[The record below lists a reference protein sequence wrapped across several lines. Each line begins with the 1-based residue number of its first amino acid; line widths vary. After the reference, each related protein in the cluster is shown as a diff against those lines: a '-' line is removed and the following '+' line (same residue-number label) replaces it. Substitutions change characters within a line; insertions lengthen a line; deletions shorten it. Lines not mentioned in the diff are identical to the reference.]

1 MTIKGQRTAPE
12 HTAAAASQQQTT
24 LEHATAPGSQ
34 RQTAPGTARR
44 IRSRD
49 NGWPDLALIPHP
61 PHRIPYAG
69 DLIGASPVTPVQ
81 NSMRWARELGPIFR
95 RKVFGLEVVLVSG
108 ADLVADLSDDSRFGK
123 HVGLGV
129 ANLRRMAGDGLFTAH
144 DGEPNWQRAHDILA
158 PGFTRE
164 AMRRY
169 HPVMADTAGRLIA
182 RWDDHLDGS
191 PIDAPAD
198 LTRLTLETIA
208 RAGFGYDF
216 GSFNG
221 SPGGSSSQGEP
232 HPFVMAMVAGLR
244 RAQRRTIMPPLIGRA
259 LHRAADRRNA
269 ENVRYLGRVVDEI
282 VRARRSSGDTS
293 ADDLLGLMLNT
304 AQPGTGDRLAEANI
318 RSQVI
323 TFLVA
328 GHETTS
334 GALSFALYY
343 LIKHPAVL
351 ERAQQEVDRIWGPD
365 TGAAPEYERVS
376 KLRYVR
382 RVLDES
388 LRLWPTAPGFSRE
401 ARVDT
406 AIGGRYRMR
415 AGAWAFVLTP
425 MLHRDPAWGP
435 DPEAFDPD
443 RFAPEAV
450 RARPG
455 HLFKPF
461 GTGPRACIGRQFA
474 LHEATLVL
482 GMLLSRYHLHDHA
495 GYQLKVSER
504 LTLMPEGFTV
514 TVSRRTPAAPAARAS
529 GGAQATG

>member
-1 MTIKGQRTAPE
+1 MTTRAQRAAPE
-12 HTAAAASQQQTT
+12 HAAVPASQ
-24 LEHATAPGSQ
+24 P
-34 RQTAPGTARR
+34 QTAPGTGRRARA
-44 IRSRD
+44 RD

-61 PHRIPYAG
+61 PHRIPLAG
-69 DLIGASPVTPVQ
+69 DIIGASPATAVQ
-81 NSMRWARELGPIFR
+81 DSMRWARKLGPIFR

-108 ADLVADLSDDSRFGK
+108 SDLVADLCDDSRFGK

-144 DGEPNWQRAHDILA
+144 DDEPNWQRAHDILA

-169 HPVMADTAGRLIA
+169 HPVMADTAARLLA
-182 RWDDHLDGS
+182 RWDGHLDGS
-191 PIDAPAD
+191 PVDAPAD

-216 GSFNG
+216 GSF
-221 SPGGSSSQGEP
+221 GGPAGQGGP
-232 HPFVMAMVAGLR
+232 HPFVTAMVAGLQ
-244 RAQRRTIMPPLIGRA
+244 RAQRRTIMPPLVGRA

-269 ENVRYLGRVVDEI
+269 GNVSYLGRVVDEI
-282 VRARRSSGDTS
+282 IRTRRASGDTS
-293 ADDLLGLMLNT
+293 ADDLLGLMLHT

-351 ERAQQEVDRIWGPD
+351 ERAQQEVDRVWGPD
-365 TGAAPEYERVS
+365 TGAAPEYEQVS

-401 ARVDT
+401 AREDT
-406 AIGGRYRMR
+406 VIGGRYRMR
-415 AGAWAFVLTP
+415 AGAWAFVLAP

-435 DPEAFDPD
+435 DPDAFDPD

-461 GTGPRACIGRQFA
+461 GTGARACIGRQFA

-482 GMLLSRYHLHDHA
+482 GMLLRRYQLHDHA

-504 LTLMPEGFTV
+504 LTLMPEDFTI
-514 TVSRRTPAAPAARAS
+514 TVSRRTPPPAARVP
-529 GGAQATG
+529 GGGRATG